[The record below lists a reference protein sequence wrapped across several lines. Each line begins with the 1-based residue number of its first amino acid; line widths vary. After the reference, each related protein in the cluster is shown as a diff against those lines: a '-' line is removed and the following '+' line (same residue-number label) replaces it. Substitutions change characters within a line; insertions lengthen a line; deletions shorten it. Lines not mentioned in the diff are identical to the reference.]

1 MAVNIDIPGI
11 GNIEAKNAAS
21 EATLREILAVMK
33 GVDKNTKKRGKDKG
47 GSEGDGGKA
56 ADDNSKAQKK
66 NTSALEAYGKTAA
79 IVNAGALKLISGFG
93 NLATSTTSLISD
105 LANVGDS
112 VTSAAGALKSIPV
125 VGGVLSSVF
134 GAVAGAA
141 TQSVGAFQKAA
152 SSGATFGGSINQ
164 FAKSASAAGMTLT
177 DFAGLIAVN
186 GEAFRLLGGNTS
198 DGAARFATLT
208 KELRSS
214 GATREL
220 NNLGY
225 STAEVNQ
232 GLANYTKSLG
242 QTGRLGGKTNAQLAA
257 GSAKY
262 LKEMDLLAKVTGETR
277 AEQEAARAKLLNDAQ
292 FQAKVSSM
300 STDAGEAFAN
310 TVNALPAGLRDVAK
324 DIMVT
329 GTATT
334 EEAQKFSALMPKSAQ
349 MMQKFAAITEA
360 GGTITNEMQQQLQN
374 TMAEEGKAQKAN
386 FKTQGM
392 YNKEMAGTYMGIV
405 QASNMQKDALKGAA
419 KAQAEAKVATD
430 DQAYQ
435 LEKSKQALAEF
446 SNSMTMAL
454 ANSGLLSTL
463 MTVFGALVSFVQTI
477 VIPVFQALAPVISTI
492 AIAVSETLVPVF
504 YKVGEVL
511 RDNLIPMFHSVVD
524 FISDNLIPIGVV
536 IAASVIPALIAMGGA
551 LAAKAASIYSTVMP
565 ALIAQGIALKA
576 QAIATWA
583 VVAPLLLASAKFIAI
598 GVVVGLLVKGFQM
611 MGGSVSVISDGLKW
625 MWTSYKS
632 FFVMLQG
639 GFLKLLDYIPGID
652 MSDEIEANKKAQEEL
667 AAEKSALETKMAE
680 EMKANRDK
688 NAADAKKKEE
698 ERDKRDKKYAAAK
711 YGAEKKAI
719 DDKAKAEAPKESL
732 DYSSPEAT
740 LKTFAAQQD
749 SPLAKAETVKAELK
763 PPTATAAAEA
773 TKKSMASDS
782 ALKQAA
788 AAQDKQ
794 EKEKAKT
801 AGATG
806 TPAQTGAPVETAQS
820 TTDSLLKELNTH
832 MAALLKATKENNRI
846 AEQQLSAQQSMSGD
860 LFTSMGA

>member
-1 MAVNIDIPGI
+1 MAVTIDIPGV
-11 GNIEAKNAAS
+11 GNVEAKNAAS
-21 EATLREILAVMK
+21 EATLREILAAMK
-33 GVDKNTKKRGKDKG
+33 ANNKALGGLGKGKG
-47 GSEGDGGKA
+47 GSGTTGAGSGSKDVDSNNAAHKKGAGVVEGFGKRLGIA
-56 ADDNSKAQKK
+56 A
-66 NTSALEAYGKTAA
+66 E
-79 IVNAGALKLISGFG
+79 GATRVISSFG
-93 NLATSTTSLISD
+93 NLVSST
-105 LANVGDS
+105 ANLMSSMSNIGDS
-112 VTSAAGALKSIPV
+112 VESAASSLNSIPV

-141 TQSVGAFQKAA
+141 TKSVGAFQKAT

-310 TVNALPAGLRDVAK
+310 TVNSLPAGLRDVAK

-446 SNSMTMAL
+446 SNGMTMAL

-463 MTVFGALVSFVQTI
+463 MTVFGALASFMTTVVVPI
-477 VIPVFQALAPVISTI
+477 FQMLAPVISQL
-492 AIAVSETLVPVF
+492 AKVAVEML
-504 YKVGEVL
+504 
-511 RDNLIPMFHSVVD
+511 
-524 FISDNLIPIGVV
+524 
-536 IAASVIPALIAMGGA
+536 
-551 LAAKAASIYSTVMP
+551 MP
-565 ALIAQGIALKA
+565 ALQTVGGIIKQHVVPMFFKMIDFIQDNFVPILTGAGALLVMALGA

-583 VVAPLLLASAKFIAI
+583 VVSPLLAAAAPIIALGVGIGLIIAKFQA
-598 GVVVGLLVKGFQM
+598 
-611 MGGSVSVISDGLKW
+611 MGGSISVITDALSVMKQNLEGFFLALKAG
-625 MWTSYKS
+625 
-632 FFVMLQG
+632 FFT
-639 GFLKLLDYIPGID
+639 LLNKIPGMRGDFDDDLKEI
-652 MSDEIEANKKAQEEL
+652 SKEQTRIADEKA
-667 AAEKSALETKMAE
+667 ALETKISE

-749 SPLAKAETVKAELK
+749 SPLAKAEPKKDEKAAGTPVAKAETVKAELK
-763 PPTATAAAEA
+763 PPTATAAGES
-773 TKKSMASDS
+773 TKKAMASDS

-801 AGATG
+801 AGAAG
-806 TPAQTGAPVETAQS
+806 APVQTGAPVETAQS

-832 MAALLKATKENNRI
+832 MAALLKATRENNRI